1 MVFVMEMYGVYSEA
15 GNEYLNVMQGNFSLR
30 SVEVREVCGMQ

>member
-1 MVFVMEMYGVYSEA
+1 MVFVLEMQGVYCEA
-15 GNEYLNVMQGNFSLR
+15 GNEYLNAIQGNSSLR